1 MADQAYDLVLRGGTV
16 LDGSGAPGFVAD
28 VGVRRGLIAAVGPD
42 LAAGR
47 EEIDARGRLVTP
59 GFVDIHTHYDGQAT
73 WDARMTPS
81 SGHGVTTVVMGNCGV
96 GFAPCRPEDRDRLIR
111 LMEGVEDIPFPVL
124 TEGLPWTWE
133 SFPDYLDALEARAFD
148 VDIGA
153 QLPHAALRVY
163 VMGERGANREPATP
177 ADIAAMAAIAK
188 RAVEAGALGFS
199 TSRTLNHRTSDGQ
212 PTPTLTA
219 GEDELTGIALG
230 LAAAG
235 KGVLQL
241 VSDFHPDGLAELSM
255 VRRIVEAS
263 GRPLSFSLVQSP
275 HSPNG
280 WKAMLA
286 GLSAAVDAGLP
297 MKAQV
302 CGRPVGVLF
311 GLELTLNPFSQNPVF
326 GEIAKASLADKVAA
340 LSDPDFR
347 ARLLAYDGEAAGPF
361 TIRTLRAWDNLFPM
375 AAAPDY
381 EPTADM
387 TVAARAAAS
396 GRDPAEV
403 ALDVLLENGG
413 RGMLYNPFLN
423 YADGSLD
430 PSFAMLNHRDTVPGL
445 SDGGAHVGMI
455 CDGSFP
461 TSNLVHWTR
470 DRTRGPRIPVETMVA
485 MQTRDTAMTVGLMD
499 RGLIAPGYR
508 ADLNVIDYEG
518 LSLEAPRVAYDLP
531 AGGRRLTQTARGYVA
546 TIVAGTVTY
555 RDGEP
560 TGALPGRL
568 VRGAQSAP
576 MALAAEEPTPRSLR
590 PASSATAGSAAS
602 PRPPPAGA

>member
-1 MADQAYDLVLRGGTV
+1 MAEHAYDLVLRGGMV
-16 LDGSGAPGFVAD
+16 FDGSGGPGFQAD
-28 VGVRRGLIAAVGPD
+28 VGVRDGVIVAVGKV
-42 LAAGR
+42 LAAGAQ
-47 EEIDARGRLVTP
+47 EIDARGRIVTP

-73 WDARMTPS
+73 WSGQLGPS

-96 GFAPCRPEDRDRLIR
+96 GFAPCRPEDHDRLIR

-124 TEGLPWTWE
+124 TEGLPWAWE
-133 SFPDYLDALEARAFD
+133 SFPDYLDFLAGRAFD
-148 VDIGA
+148 VDVGA

-163 VMGERGANREPATP
+163 VMGERGANREPATD
-177 ADIAAMAAIAK
+177 ADIAAMAAIAR

-235 KGVLQL
+235 KGVLQV
-241 VSDFHPDGLAELSM
+241 VSDFIDGPAELAM
-255 VRRIVEAS
+255 LRRIVERS

-275 HSPNG
+275 KAPQG
-280 WKAMLA
+280 WRTLLDGVA
-286 GLSAAVDAGLP
+286 AAVDAGLP
-297 MKAQV
+297 IKAQV

-326 GEIAKASLADKVAA
+326 AELKDRPLADKVAA
-340 LSDPDFR
+340 LSDPAFR
-347 ARLLAYDGEAAGPF
+347 ARLLAHDGDARGPF
-361 TIRTLRAWDNLFPM
+361 AGSALRAWDNLYPM
-375 AAAPDY
+375 GGVDPDY
-381 EPTADM
+381 EPTADK
-387 TVAARAAAS
+387 TVAAIAARE
-396 GRDPAEV
+396 GRDPAAV
-403 ALDVLLENGG
+403 ALDAMLAQDG
-413 RGMLYNPFLN
+413 RGMLYHPFLN

-430 PSFAMLNHRDTVPGL
+430 PSFAMLTHRDTVPGL

-461 TSNLVHWTR
+461 TSNLIQWTR
-470 DRTRGPRIPVETMVA
+470 DRTRGPRIPLETMIA
-485 MQTRDTAMTVGLMD
+485 RQSRGTAQAVGLLD

-508 ADLNVIDYEG
+508 ADLNVIDYED
-518 LSLEAPRVAYDLP
+518 LRLEAPRVAYDLP
-531 AGGRRLTQTARGYVA
+531 AGGRRLTQRAHGYVA
-546 TIVAGTVTY
+546 TVVAGVVTQ

-568 VRGAQSAP
+568 VRGAQATP
-576 MALAAEEPTPRSLR
+576 LALAAE
-590 PASSATAGSAAS
+590 
-602 PRPPPAGA
+602 

>member
-1 MADQAYDLVLRGGTV
+1 MAEHAYDLVLRGGMV
-16 LDGSGAPGFVAD
+16 FDGSGAPGVVAD
-28 VGVRRGLIAAVGPD
+28 VAVKGGRIAAVGAN
-42 LAAGR
+42 LAAGA
-47 EEIDARGRLVTP
+47 EEIDARGRIVTP

-73 WDARMTPS
+73 WGARMDPS

-96 GFAPCRPEDRDRLIR
+96 GFAPCRPEDHDRLIR

-124 TEGLPWTWE
+124 TEGLPWAWE
-133 SFPDYLDALEARAFD
+133 SFPDYLDFLGGRAFD

-163 VMGERGANREPATP
+163 VMGERGANREPATA
-177 ADIAAMAAIAK
+177 ADIAAMAAIAR
-188 RAVEAGALGFS
+188 RAMEAGALGFS

-235 KGVLQL
+235 RGVLQL
-241 VSDFHPDGLAELSM
+241 VSDFFPDGAAELAM
-255 VRRIVEAS
+255 VRQIVERS

-275 HSPNG
+275 KAPGG
-280 WKAMLA
+280 WRVMLA

-326 GEIAKASLADKVAA
+326 AELKDRPLADKVAA
-340 LSDPDFR
+340 LSDPAFR
-347 ARLLAYDGEAAGPF
+347 ARLLAHDEDAKGPF
-361 TIRTLRAWDNLFPM
+361 AGSALRAWDNLFPM
-375 AAAPDY
+375 GADPDY
-381 EPTADM
+381 EPTADA
-387 TVAARAAAS
+387 TVAAIAARE
-396 GRDPAEV
+396 GRDPAVV
-403 ALDVLLENGG
+403 ALDALLANDG
-413 RGMLYNPFLN
+413 RGMLYHPFLN

-430 PSFAMLNHRDTVPGL
+430 PSFHMLTHRDTVPGL

-470 DRTRGPRIPVETMVA
+470 DRTRGPRIPLETMIA
-485 MQTRDTAMTVGLMD
+485 RQTRDTAAAVGLLD

-518 LSLEAPRVAYDLP
+518 LALEAPRVAYDLP
-531 AGGRRLTQTARGYVA
+531 AGGRRLVQKAHGYVA
-546 TIVAGTVTY
+546 TIVAGVVTQ
-555 RDGEP
+555 RGGEP

-568 VRGAQSAP
+568 VRGAQGSP
-576 MALAAEEPTPRSLR
+576 LALAAE
-590 PASSATAGSAAS
+590 
-602 PRPPPAGA
+602 

>member
-1 MADQAYDLVLRGGTV
+1 MADCAYDLVVRGGAV
-16 LDGSGAPGFVAD
+16 LDGSGGPGCVAD
-28 VGVRRGLIAAVGPD
+28 VGVKDGLIAAVGPD
-42 LAAGR
+42 LAAGA
-47 EEIDARGRLVTP
+47 EEIDARGRIVTP

-73 WDARMTPS
+73 WDSRMTPS

-124 TEGLPWTWE
+124 TEGLPWNWE

-177 ADIAAMAAIAK
+177 TDIAAMAAIAK

-219 GEDELTGIALG
+219 GEDELTGIAMG

-241 VSDFHPDGLAELSM
+241 VSDFFPDGLAELAM
-255 VRRIVEAS
+255 LRRIVEQS

-275 HSPNG
+275 KSPDG
-280 WKAMLA
+280 WKLMLA
-286 GLSAAVDAGLP
+286 GLQDAADAGLP

-311 GLELTLNPFSQNPVF
+311 GLELTLNPFSQSAVY
-326 GEIAKASLADKVAA
+326 GEIARLPLAERVAA
-340 LSDPDFR
+340 LRDPDFR
-347 ARLLAYDGEAAGPF
+347 ARLLAEEGDPEGPF
-361 TIRTLRAWDNLFPM
+361 AGSALRAWDNLFPM
-375 AAAPDY
+375 GAVPDY
-381 EPTADM
+381 EPTAEM

-403 ALDVLLENGG
+403 ALDAMLENDG
-413 RGMLYNPFLN
+413 RGMLYHPFLN
-423 YADGSLD
+423 YAGGSLD

-461 TSNLVHWTR
+461 TSNLIHWTR
-470 DRTRGPRIPVETMVA
+470 DRARGPRIALEAMVA
-485 MQTRDTAMTVGLMD
+485 MQTRDTAQAVGLFD

-508 ADLNVIDYEG
+508 ADLNVIDYEA
-518 LSLEAPRVAYDLP
+518 LTLEAPRVAYDLP
-531 AGGRRLTQTARGYVA
+531 AGGRRLTQKAHGYVA
-546 TIVAGTVTY
+546 TLVGGVVTY

-568 VRGAQSAP
+568 VRGSQAAP
-576 MALAAEEPTPRSLR
+576 MALAAE
-590 PASSATAGSAAS
+590 
-602 PRPPPAGA
+602 